1 MCHDRAFMSV
11 RKRTIS
17 AAFEEAIRL
26 GSGYAGPEHF
36 LLALLRPGEETV
48 AAQALRDCGADYE
61 RLRSALV
68 RAAAERRVEPN
79 AGVSLN
85 PAAQELVGRAEGLAA
100 GLGAESVTAEHVLLA
115 LVWDAQRGWPLVA
128 AGTTREA
135 VYVRL
140 RAGGVR
146 LAVELPTSREWPPGP
161 EQRVYFPEEQLRD
174 VLTKLPALLP
184 PDADWG
190 WNVDGAYRAWVR
202 TTGEVDLR
210 ALVRQ
215 ALARASA

>member
-1 MCHDRAFMSV
+1 MSARA
-11 RKRTIS
+11 RTIS
-17 AAFEEAIRL
+17 AAFEEASRL

-100 GLGAESVTAEHVLLA
+100 GLGAESVTAEHLLLA
-115 LVWDAQRGWPLVA
+115 LLWRPERDWPLTL
-128 AGTTREA
+128 AGTTREI
-135 VYVRL
+135 VYERL

-146 LAVELPTSREWPPGP
+146 LAVELPPSRERPAGP
-161 EQRVYFPEEQLRD
+161 EQLVHFPEVQLRD
-174 VLTKLPALLP
+174 VLAKLPALLP

-190 WNVDGAYRAWVR
+190 WNVDGAYRACVR
-202 TTGEVDLR
+202 ATGEFDLR
-210 ALVRQ
+210 ALVRR
-215 ALARASA
+215 ALTGASA